1 MNAQAP
7 HEIPASKEPQPR
19 LRREIGLLG
28 LVATA
33 VAAMVGVGVNILPF
47 MVQRSHPGIGGW
59 VPLAYMVAAVPA
71 VLAALCYAALVS
83 AMPRAGGSYVN
94 VSRAL
99 NPFAGFV
106 ASFSQWFGLCMAMG
120 VVAYFL
126 VPVIR
131 DLLAV
136 AGIMKAAATLDLIV
150 PRLCVSLLSIWLGWL
165 VNLLGIRLYERSV
178 VLMAAM
184 TMIAPIIMT
193 VSGFLNSPQTALVK
207 LQSAGA
213 LQPPRVAMPPIALS
227 IFLGTA

>member
-1 MNAQAP
+1 MMSGPPVTACDKKSAGESSP
-7 HEIPASKEPQPR
+7 H
-19 LRREIGLLG
+19 LRREISLLG

-33 VAAMVGVGVNILPF
+33 IAAMVGVGVNILPF
-47 MVQRSHPGIGGW
+47 MVQRSQPGIGQW
-59 VPLAYMVAAVPA
+59 VPLAYVVAAVPA
-71 VLAALCYAALVS
+71 VLAALCYATLVS
-83 AMPRAGGSYVN
+83 AMPRAGGSYIS

-99 NPFAGFV
+99 SPFAGFI

-136 AGIMKAAATLDLIV
+136 AGIIKAAAALDLIV
-150 PRLCVSLLSIWLGWL
+150 PRLWVSLLSIWLAWL

-184 TMIAPIIMT
+184 TMVAPIIMT
-193 VSGFLNSPQTALVK
+193 AAGVLKSPQTSLMK
-207 LQSAGA
+207 
-213 LQPPRVAMPPIALS
+213 
-227 IFLGTA
+227 